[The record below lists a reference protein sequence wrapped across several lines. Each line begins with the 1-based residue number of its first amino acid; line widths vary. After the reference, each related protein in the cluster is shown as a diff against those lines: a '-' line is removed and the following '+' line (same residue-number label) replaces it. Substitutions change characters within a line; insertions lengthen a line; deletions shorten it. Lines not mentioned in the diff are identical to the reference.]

1 MSWNEVSYVVA
12 SKTRHAIM
20 LQLDTHKTPT
30 LLANILNINLP
41 TVSRALAELHNT
53 KMVVCMTPH
62 QRDGRI
68 YSLTKKGKDI
78 KLSVKTMKGS

>member
-20 LQLDTHKTPT
+20 LQLDTPKTPT
-30 LLANILNINLP
+30 LLANILKINLP
-41 TVSRALAELHNT
+41 NVSRALAELQNK
-53 KMVVCMTPH
+53 KMVVCLTPQ
-62 QRDGRI
+62 QRVGRI

-78 KLSVKTMKGS
+78 KLSVKTMKGN